1 MDKTEAKCVI
11 EALLFASEKPIS
23 VDQIKEV
30 LSEFDSRDIRTLLLE
45 LKSEY
50 ENLGRSFKIY
60 EIAGG
65 FQMATEPAY
74 AEYLKL
80 FYKAKFKDKLTRPA
94 LETLAII
101 AYRQP
106 VTRADIED
114 IRGVNVDGVIKT
126 LMERTLIRIV
136 GRKDAPGRPIIYGTT
151 KEFLDRFGLNSLS
164 ELPKLFEFTEA
175 DIDLSEVHSGGGNSE
190 GEEAKD
196 GTGEVTQENRPAG
209 LEDNT
214 AAQRESPLEQKDR
227 SAESKE

>member
-1 MDKTEAKCVI
+1 MEAKRII

-30 LSEFDSRDIRTLLLE
+30 LSELDSRDIRTLLLE

-50 ENLGRSFKIY
+50 ENLGRSFKIC

-65 FQMATEPAY
+65 FQMTTDPAY
-74 AEYLKL
+74 AEYLKD
-80 FYKAKFKDKLTRPA
+80 FYKAKFKDKLTRPG

-106 VTRADIED
+106 ITRADIED
-114 IRGVNVDGVIKT
+114 IRGVNVDGVVKT

-151 KEFLDRFGLNSLS
+151 KEFLDRFGLSSLS
-164 ELPKLFEFTEA
+164 ELPKLSEFTEA
-175 DIDLSEVHSGGGNSE
+175 DIDLREVDAKVGNLGS
-190 GEEAKD
+190 EEAKD
-196 GTGEVTQENRPAG
+196 ETGEVTQENRPAG
-209 LEDNT
+209 PEDNT
-214 AAQRESPLEQKDR
+214 TAQRESPVEQEDR
-227 SAESKE
+227 PSEGKE